1 MFYWLIWAL
10 LVSLWDIAYKKSVV
24 VSWSKLSNYWYQ
36 FISWIVYLLIILL
49 VYLLAVFFNFQDF
62 TNILSLKVLL
72 IFVLIWSISVNWWI
86 LSSYAYKNE
95 KISVLTPY
103 QQFETIFTVIFWF
116 IFFSWVSFVSF
127 IFVLI
132 AWAALIMWSID
143 FKNFTFNRY
152 AFAVM
157 LSSLI
162 YSVKSNLLA
171 YLLIS
176 ITPLESIFY
185 SNIFTFICA
194 LALIYFK
201 KELTQSIGWTDKKM
215 VIFMHTESITRI
227 LVWFVYAY
235 LVAEIWIIQTALL
248 WLLNIFT
255 NMAFWYFIFKEVP
268 TKKDYIVALIVV
280 CCVVLW
286 NIF

>member
-1 MFYWLIWAL
+1 MFYWIIWAL

-132 AWAALIMWSID
+132 AWAALIMGSID

-201 KELTQSIGWTDKKM
+201 KELTKSIGWTDKKM

-268 TKKDYIVALIVV
+268 TKKDYIVALVVV

>member
-1 MFYWLIWAL
+1 MFYWIIWAL
-10 LVSLWDIAYKKSVV
+10 LVSLWDIAYKKSVI

-49 VYLLAVFFNFQDF
+49 VYLFAVFFNFQDF

-72 IFVLIWSISVNWWI
+72 IFVLIWSISVNWGI

-201 KELTQSIGWTDKKM
+201 KELTQSIWWTDKKM
-215 VIFMHTESITRI
+215 IIFMHTESITRI

-268 TKKDYIVALIVV
+268 TKKDYIVALVVV
-280 CCVVLW
+280 CCVILW